1 MKENPYNELG
11 EKLDKMISKE
21 NSILSALRLIV
32 ILFCVILLLLLSI
45 GNNKQIEDKTS
56 STIQTTT
63 ESEAIE

>member
-63 ESEAIE
+63 ESEVTE

>member
-21 NSILSALRLIV
+21 NSILSALHLIV

-63 ESEAIE
+63 ESEVTE

>member
-1 MKENPYNELG
+1 MKENPYNEVG

-63 ESEAIE
+63 ESEVTE